1 MAAILFYVRKNEL
14 NYLDF
19 YFALWIVLYAFCL
32 HSHCPFGGEKKKKL
46 PSVPDVAKQFSTSLL
61 WTSQVTQQAVKDP
74 PAMQETTCN
83 AGDAGSVPGSGRSP
97 GGGNG
102 NLLRIL
108 AWKIP

>member
-74 PAMQETTCN
+74 PAMQEMLVQSLGW
-83 AGDAGSVPGSGRSP
+83 GDPLQKEMATHSSFF
-97 GGGNG
+97 
-102 NLLRIL
+102 
-108 AWKIP
+108 AWEIP